1 MLYSCFQIK
10 HPAKTGKQ
18 KSRSYSFN
26 WKENAEKFIFIFH
39 TSQVYVSNW
48 PLYYFCIFKCLTIWT
63 SKKVQYGYRPESF
76 DKTPFKDPLKGT
88 LRTVSLS
95 QESRDNLNCIKKKTK
110 IPDSSRSKLICLIF
124 LQKKNTWKLTS
135 FKYKVAF

>member
-95 QESRDNLNCIKKKTK
+95 QDTLILEESRDNLNCIKKKTK
-110 IPDSSRSKLICLIF
+110 IPDSSRSKLRSYF
-124 LQKKNTWKLTS
+124 STEKKPLEN
-135 FKYKVAF
+135 